1 MKKILKILKFK
12 PTCAPIQIIICNFVG
27 LKRKKQQTK
36 NMKKLFLTLMM
47 CLPMAMMAQNTWEMP
62 EQGTSVNPDQ
72 KYLVGAVPV
81 VDGKVVFQTTIDAPG
96 KSADQIADILRGYLK
111 KMTKEPGQFEQ
122 SRIVIDDSVNHE
134 IVGTYQEWLVFK
146 STALVLDRTR
156 LMYNII
162 AKCDNGKA
170 DISMTR
176 IYYLYEEERD
186 PQTFKAEEWIT
197 DEEGLTKNK
206 KKLSRVSG
214 KFRRKTIDRKD
225 YLFNKF
231 TQLLK

>member
-1 MKKILKILKFK
+1 
-12 PTCAPIQIIICNFVG
+12 
-27 LKRKKQQTK
+27 
-36 NMKKLFLTLMM
+36 MKKLIIAMM
-47 CLPMAMMAQNTWEMP
+47 LCLPMAGVAQNTWEMP
-62 EQGTSVNPDQ
+62 ENTTTTNPDA

-81 VDGKVVFQTTIDAPG
+81 VDGRVTFKTTVEAPG
-96 KSADQIADILRGYLK
+96 KSAAQVASIIRAYME

-122 SRIVIDDSVNHE
+122 SRIALDDSVTHQ

-156 LMYNII
+156 LFYNLI
-162 AKCDNGKA
+162 ADCHDGKA
-170 DISMTR
+170 DITMTR

-186 PQTFKAEEWIT
+186 PQTLKAEEWIT
-197 DEEGLTKNK
+197 DEEGLTRSKQ
-206 KKLSRVSG
+206 KLSRVAG

-231 TQLLK
+231 AELLK

>member
-1 MKKILKILKFK
+1 
-12 PTCAPIQIIICNFVG
+12 
-27 LKRKKQQTK
+27 
-36 NMKKLFLTLMM
+36 MKKLLITLMM
-47 CLPMAMMAQNTWEMP
+47 CLPLTLMAQNTWEMP
-62 EQGTSVNPDQ
+62 AQAENTDA

-81 VDGKVVFQTTIDAPG
+81 VDGKVTFHTTVDAPG
-96 KSADQIADILRGYLK
+96 KSATEVADIVGQYMT

-122 SRIVIDDSVNHE
+122 SRIVMDDSVKHE
-134 IVGTYQEWLVFK
+134 IAGSYQEWLVFK

-156 LMYNII
+156 LFYNLI
-162 AKCDNGKA
+162 ADCHDGKA
-170 DISMTR
+170 ELTMTR

-186 PQTFKAEEWIT
+186 PQTLKAEEWIT

-206 KKLSRVSG
+206 KKLSRVAG

-231 TQLLK
+231 AELLK

>member
-96 KSADQIADILRGYLK
+96 KSADQIADILRSYLT

>member
-1 MKKILKILKFK
+1 
-12 PTCAPIQIIICNFVG
+12 
-27 LKRKKQQTK
+27 
-36 NMKKLFLTLMM
+36 MM

-96 KSADQIADILRGYLK
+96 KSADQIADILRSYLT

>member
-1 MKKILKILKFK
+1 
-12 PTCAPIQIIICNFVG
+12 
-27 LKRKKQQTK
+27 
-36 NMKKLFLTLMM
+36 MKKLIIAMM
-47 CLPMAMMAQNTWEMP
+47 LCLPMAGVAQNTWEMP
-62 EQGTSVNPDQ
+62 ENTTTNPDA

-81 VDGKVVFQTTIDAPG
+81 VDGRVTFKTTVEAPG
-96 KSADQIADILRGYLK
+96 KSAAQVASIIRAYME

-122 SRIVIDDSVNHE
+122 SRIALDDSVTHQ

-156 LMYNII
+156 LFYNLI
-162 AKCDNGKA
+162 ADCHDGKA
-170 DISMTR
+170 DITMTR

-186 PQTFKAEEWIT
+186 PQTLKAEEWIT
-197 DEEGLTKNK
+197 DEEGLTRSKQ
-206 KKLSRVSG
+206 KLSRVAG

-231 TQLLK
+231 AELLK

>member
-1 MKKILKILKFK
+1 
-12 PTCAPIQIIICNFVG
+12 
-27 LKRKKQQTK
+27 
-36 NMKKLFLTLMM
+36 MKKLFLTLMM
-47 CLPMAMMAQNTWEMP
+47 CLPMALMAQNTWEMP
-62 EQGTSVNPDQ
+62 EQGTAANPDQ
-72 KYLVGAVPV
+72 KYLAGAVPV

-96 KSADQIADILRGYLK
+96 KSAEQVADILRNYLT

-122 SRIVIDDSVNHE
+122 SRILMDDSINHE

-156 LMYNII
+156 LMYNLI
-162 AKCDNGKA
+162 AKCYNGKA
-170 DISMTR
+170 DITMTR

-197 DEEGLTKNK
+197 DEEGLNK
-206 KKLSRVSG
+206 KKNKLSRVSG

-231 TQLLK
+231 AQLLK